1 MLICISLIISDVEHL
16 SMCLL
21 AICIDKSDFY
31 DVEIFGQQSDGS
43 KGQER
48 LPPILNLEQEVK
60 TLTEV

>member
-1 MLICISLIISDVEHL
+1 MSDVEHL

-31 DVEIFGQQSDGS
+31 DVETFGQQSDGS